1 MAAFWF
7 GPVPG
12 KSRARLMG
20 RFINELRRRN
30 VLRVTGVFLGVS
42 WLLFEVVSGVKQAAG
57 LPEWADSVAL
67 IVLIVALPV
76 FLVWAWFF
84 DVTPDGIKRT
94 PPAAIEGDAP
104 PNHFVDYG
112 VLAAIFVF
120 AGLIAWQQVNRLANL
135 PDTTGDIVNVVT
147 PANSEA
153 GENGQVRTGIPIA
166 ADGSQ
171 PSDLSVAVLPFL
183 AMTAEDTDRFFA
195 DGLTEEILNS
205 LAAVPELQVTSRT
218 SAFQFRGDDLPS
230 IPEIA
235 GSLGVAH
242 ILEGSVRRSGE
253 QVRITAQ
260 LIRATDDR
268 HLWSQTYDR
277 ALEDVFQIQEDIA
290 ENVAAV
296 LKVVLNAENRQRMM
310 NSGTRNFDAYIAF
323 QEAKALWDRAHEDD
337 ENELLERAD
346 AVFARALELAPDYS
360 EAWLLR
366 SDWYGHQIAELS
378 VATPVDMEAIELTA
392 ARQTEYLNQAY
403 ETADSDSRR
412 DIIDANLIFF
422 SDNWRNARAVLNEAL
437 AADECAN
444 DNWLQVFA
452 VLYDDLDRRL
462 AYAQQQVECDPLNEV
477 MLLLLADTHLAR
489 GEFDEAQNVATT
501 LNELNFLF
509 EAETVGFEA
518 LLGAGLREEA
528 EAMLEPDWEWEEIR
542 FVARFGEPD
551 EVRAHLAPFLS
562 DEGSWFDLVIAA
574 LMGDSERANEIAAAI
589 DARPYPVLALSDA
602 IASCRC
608 GAPFDL
614 ASTPNFAMRISESGV
629 VWPPAGDMGFPRIP
643 AEN

>member
-1 MAAFWF
+1 
-7 GPVPG
+7 
-12 KSRARLMG
+12 MG

-42 WLLFEVVSGVKQAAG
+42 WLLFEVVSGVKEAAG
-57 LPEWADSVAL
+57 LPDWADSVAL

-84 DVTPDGIKRT
+84 DVTPNGIKRT
-94 PPAAIEGDAP
+94 PPAETDGDAP

-135 PDTTGDIVNVVT
+135 PPASGDIVNVVT
-147 PANSEA
+147 PANTPT
-153 GENGQVRTGIPIA
+153 GEDGQTSTGVPISV
-166 ADGSQ
+166 DESQ

-183 AMTAEDTDRFFA
+183 AMTSEDSDRYFA

-230 IPEIA
+230 VPEIA

-242 ILEGSVRRSGE
+242 ILEGSVRRSGD

-260 LIRATDDR
+260 LIRASDDR

-296 LKVVLNAENRQRMM
+296 LKVVLNEESRQRMAYT
-310 NSGTRNFDAYIAF
+310 GTRNFDAYIAF
-323 QEAKALWDRAHEDD
+323 QEAKALWDRAHEEDEDD
-337 ENELLERAD
+337 LLERAD
-346 AVFARALELAPDYS
+346 AIFATALELAPDFS

-378 VATPVDMEAIELTA
+378 VVTPVDMEAIERA
-392 ARQTEYLNQAY
+392 AAQQTEFLNQAY
-403 ETADSDSRR
+403 ETANSDSRR
-412 DIIDANLIFF
+412 DIIDANLILF
-422 SDNWRNARAVLNEAL
+422 SEDWRNARAVLNEAL

-444 DNWLQVFA
+444 DNWLQVFSL
-452 VLYDDLDRRL
+452 LYDDMDRRL
-462 AYAQQQVECDPLNEV
+462 AYARQQVECDPLNEV
-477 MLLLLADTHLAR
+477 MLLLLADTYLAR
-489 GEFDEAQNVATT
+489 GEYDEAQNVAAT
-501 LNELNFLF
+501 LNELNFLY

-528 EAMLEPDWEWEEIR
+528 ETMLQPDWEWEDIR
-542 FVARFGEPD
+542 FVARFGTPD

-562 DEGSWFDLVIAA
+562 EENGWFDLVIAA
-574 LMGDSERANEIAAAI
+574 LMGETDRANEIAAII
-589 DARPYPVLALSDA
+589 DARPYPVLTLLDA
-602 IASCRC
+602 IATCRC
-608 GAPFDL
+608 GAPFEL
-614 ASTPNFAMRISESGV
+614 ESTPNFAMRIAESGV
-629 VWPPAGDMGFPRIP
+629 AWPPAGDLGFPKIP